1 MSPID
6 ALGSAL
12 QSLRANML
20 RSILT
25 MLGIIIG
32 VASVVVMIAIGSG
45 AEYTVRNIIQGL
57 GSNIITISPGSRPM
71 HGVSTGAGSRANLTL
86 ADAWSIQDE
95 VDHIEIVA
103 ASVQGDVQ
111 LIAGHLNWR
120 SRVTGAT
127 PGVFQAREW
136 IVEEGRY
143 LTDADMRGGV
153 KAAVIGQTVAEN
165 LFPGQSPVG
174 RTMRI
179 NRVPFRVVG
188 LLVEKGQTTFGRDQ
202 DDTVIVP
209 LTTAKQRILGHN
221 RSSADSVR
229 TITVKVSGAEW
240 MSKAE
245 QDVREVL
252 RLRHRL
258 SIDDD
263 DDFRLR
269 NLAQILETSVE
280 TTRVMTLLL
289 SAVASVSLLVGGIG
303 VMNIMLVS
311 VTERTREIGLRMAV
325 GARQRDIQ
333 IQFLIEAVVLSL
345 IGGLVG
351 ILLGL
356 ILSEMVANIAGWP
369 IVVPITAIFLAFGSA
384 AAIGVGFGF
393 FPALRAARLNPI
405 EALRH
410 E

>member
-6 ALGSAL
+6 ALGFAL

-143 LTDADMRGGV
+143 LTDADLRGGV

-165 LFPGQSPVG
+165 LFPGQNPVG

-393 FPALRAARLNPI
+393 FPALRAARLDPI